1 MYSAAMNS
9 VVGTVMP
16 HAPRAAGVLLYHPLV
31 ASALTSVPSP
41 RVEHRAPVRLVVD
54 MRILEGR
61 QLMAADNR
69 DFGPVS
75 PDLLNEV
82 RAKWPD

>member
-1 MYSAAMNS
+1 MYSADMNS
-9 VVGTVMP
+9 VVAP
-16 HAPRAAGVLLYHPLV
+16 PLPRAPRDKGVLRYHPLV
-31 ASALTSVPSP
+31 ATASSSIPSP
-41 RVEHRAPVRLVVD
+41 PVAHHVPVRLVVD
-54 MRILEGR
+54 MRVLEGR
-61 QLMAADNR
+61 QLMAADSR